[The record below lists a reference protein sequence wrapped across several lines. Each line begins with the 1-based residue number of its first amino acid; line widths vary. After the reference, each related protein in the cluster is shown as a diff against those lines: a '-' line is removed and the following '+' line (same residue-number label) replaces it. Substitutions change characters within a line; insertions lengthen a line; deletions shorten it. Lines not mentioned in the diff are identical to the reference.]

1 MNSSQG
7 FPRLAL
13 FLCGCAAFLNLYTT
27 QGIFDELAASFHISA
42 HQSNWSI
49 TATTLAVALA
59 APFVGRLSGG
69 RERSRVIAFAASLL
83 CVPMLLAA
91 HAGSFAAFLLWR
103 FAEGMLIPLLFASS
117 VAYIGERWSGGAV
130 IELTSLY
137 VAGTILGGFAGRFL
151 TGLLT
156 EEWDWRVAFR
166 ILAGLTLLIAVAIRS
181 LLPANSGRH
190 APAPGKRPLVSR
202 ELFRAPLL
210 SSYAVGF
217 CVLFSQ
223 VAMFTYI
230 GIHLSRPP
238 YSLDTAQLGS
248 IYAVFLLAL
257 LVIPASGR
265 LARTRPHRQLL
276 LGASLLGVCGSLL
289 TLAPGL
295 PTILVGLALSATGVF
310 LAQST
315 VNAFTASN
323 AGTDKAGAVGLY
335 LTCYYAGGSLG
346 AVLPAPFWER
356 WGWPG
361 CLGLILLAQLLPL
374 LLTRYGWSAP
384 QAERAALRASQGRP

>member
-1 MNSSQG
+1 
-7 FPRLAL
+7 
-13 FLCGCAAFLNLYTT
+13 
-27 QGIFDELAASFHISA
+27 
-42 HQSNWSI
+42 
-49 TATTLAVALA
+49 
-59 APFVGRLSGG
+59 
-69 RERSRVIAFAASLL
+69 
-83 CVPMLLAA
+83 
-91 HAGSFAAFLLWR
+91 
-103 FAEGMLIPLLFASS
+103 
-117 VAYIGERWSGGAV
+117 
-130 IELTSLY
+130 
-137 VAGTILGGFAGRFL
+137 
-151 TGLLT
+151 
-156 EEWDWRVAFR
+156 
-166 ILAGLTLLIAVAIRS
+166 
-181 LLPANSGRH
+181 
-190 APAPGKRPLVSR
+190 
-202 ELFRAPLL
+202 
-210 SSYAVGF
+210 
-217 CVLFSQ
+217 
-223 VAMFTYI
+223 MFTYI
-230 GIHLSRPP
+230 GIHLSRTP

>member
-1 MNSSQG
+1 MIKNLACESVRLNVSGCFACVQAAEDGEERLHRGAAAMVAGEDEEVGQRLGLDQRTIDDSGPGQRGAAMRHQG
-7 FPRLAL
+7 
-13 FLCGCAAFLNLYTT
+13 N
-27 QGIFDELAASFHISA
+27 
-42 HQSNWSI
+42 
-49 TATTLAVALA
+49 ALA
-59 APFVGRLSGG
+59 G
-69 RERSRVIAFAASLL
+69 RERSRVIA
-83 CVPMLLAA
+83 
-91 HAGSFAAFLLWR
+91 FAAFLLWR
-103 FAEGMLIPLLFASS
+103 FAEGMLILLLFASS
-117 VAYIGERWSGGAV
+117 VAYIGERRSGAAV

-137 VAGTILGGFAGRFL
+137 VAGSFL
-151 TGLLT
+151 AGLLT

-166 ILAGLTLLIAVAIRS
+166 ILAGLILLVAVAIRA

-238 YSLDTAQLGS
+238 YSLDTARLGS

-265 LARTRPHRQLL
+265 LARARPHRQPL

-310 LAQST
+310 LAH
-315 VNAFTASN
+315 AFTANN
-323 AGTDKAGAVGLY
+323 AGTGKAGAVGLY

-346 AVLPAPFWER
+346 AVLPAPFWDR